1 MLHND
6 PANLSVRQQG
16 QKLGPLIVD
25 PAAALFDN
33 LADRPALRVAPGN
46 QPLRLRVEIL
56 FVLTRGHACVHSDDV
71 LFGWPS
77 SYVFDRL
84 LNNDRAGW

>member
-6 PANLSVRQQG
+6 PAKLSVRKPR

-25 PAAALFDN
+25 PAAALFDH
-33 LADRPALRVAPGN
+33 LADRPALRVAPGD

-56 FVLTRGHACVHSDDV
+56 FVLTRRHPCVHSDDG

-77 SYVFDRL
+77 
-84 LNNDRAGW
+84 W